1 MPVRIQKMRSVIGI
15 CCSLLF
21 WLGTT
26 ASLSAATLEVAPR
39 LGHTDFV
46 NAVAFSSDGR
56 YILSGSNDT
65 TMRLW
70 EVATG
75 KEYRIFKGFPSF
87 VLAVAISPDGRYVAA
102 AGRDTTMRLWEVTS
116 GKLLQ
121 TYRGHSGSVHAIAF
135 SPDGRYLAS
144 TSWDKTVRLWEV
156 QTGKQLR
163 TFKGHTEEVMAV
175 AFTPDGKAL
184 VSGSWDTTLRLW
196 DIGTG
201 NEIRRFVGHKQPPAP
216 KGYTNKISAVT
227 SVAVS
232 PDGAFIVSGSGGKDN
247 TVRLWELRSGREV
260 HKLVLDSGV
269 NSLAFSPDGRTVVA
283 AAASFSRG
291 NLRLINVAAWNE
303 VQAFG
308 NQGSDTASVS
318 FSPDGRQIAS
328 GDWGGAV
335 RLWDAG
341 TGALLRSYT
350 GETGRVSALALA
362 PDGRSLAIAQNV
374 MHEKGAPLSIWDL
387 ASGSQLRQV
396 SELVQGKEHSPAM
409 LETIAYA
416 PDGRSIVSSS
426 NWHNMQ
432 LWDTQTGKRLQ
443 TLQDRQFGKEKMTD
457 IGVGMSLVFSPDGST
472 ILSGHEKFK
481 DNPLNLW
488 DAATGT
494 IIRRFKG
501 HLEPVWSVAL
511 SADGRLAASA
521 SVDDTIRLWEVSSGR
536 QLHKIAGAAQQVRF
550 SPDNSSLLTVVN
562 ERSKKA
568 REGFVGVLKLYNVAT
583 GALIRTF
590 SGQHTA
596 ESTAIAFSA
605 DGRLAASGSWDKTVR
620 LWEVSTGRQLK
631 VFHGHSAAIRSVLFS
646 PDGRFVYSGSYD
658 ATTRVWDLASGREV
672 LQLVAFAGGE
682 WVAVTPEGY
691 YNASTNGDKYLNVRV
706 GPNVYGIENYRETFF
721 RPDLVRLA
729 LSGGSLQ
736 GYRTLADVTQP
747 PGVSI
752 VQTPVT
758 ATNES
763 FKLTLKLEEQG
774 GGIGDVRLFL
784 NGSAIM
790 LDSSRS
796 LKAVQ
801 KEGSGASY
809 RSYTLKL
816 SPGSNS
822 IRAVAFNADNSM
834 QSNEAVHQ
842 VQASFA
848 ALRKPTLHALVIG
861 VQEFR
866 NPKLQLK
873 YAVADAHLFAETLRK
888 GAGGLFEQVKVTLL
902 TSREATGRDALIT
915 ALKGYQTLNPDDLF
929 ILYIASHG
937 TVDEGEYFLITS
949 NVGALSTQRLKSDAL
964 SQVQL
969 KELVANIPSTKKLI
983 VIDTCNAGQ
992 LGQAMQ
998 TALLTRGMSE
1008 DTAMKVLSRAVGST
1022 ILSASTSVQEALE
1035 GYQGHGLFTWA
1046 LVQGLQGKADK
1057 GRTGYVRTTDL
1068 AAYVEDEV
1076 PNLAEK
1082 IFKRAQFPTVSISG
1096 QGFPVGRVR

>member
-1 MPVRIQKMRSVIGI
+1 MPVRVPRILLIISIF
-15 CCSLLF
+15 CSLLF

-46 NAVAFSSDGR
+46 NAVAFSPDGKF
-56 YILSGSNDT
+56 ILSGSNDT

-70 EVATG
+70 EVSTG

-87 VLAVAISPDGRYVAA
+87 VLAVAISPDGRYVVG
-102 AGRDTTMRLWEVTS
+102 AGRDTTIALWEVSS
-116 GKLLQ
+116 GKLLRS
-121 TYRGHSGSVHAIAF
+121 YRGHSGSVHALAF
-135 SPDGRYLAS
+135 SPDGRQLAS

-163 TFKGHTEEVMAV
+163 IFRGHTEEVMAL
-175 AFTPDGKAL
+175 AFTPDGRAL

-201 NEIRRFVGHKQPPAP
+201 KEIRRFIGHTQPPAP

-283 AAASFSRG
+283 ATGSFSRG
-291 NLRLINVAAWNE
+291 NLRLINVAGWNE
-303 VQAFG
+303 VHAFG

-318 FSPDGRQIAS
+318 FSPDGRLIAS

-341 TGALLRSYT
+341 TGALLRSYA

-374 MHEKGAPLSIWDL
+374 MQEKGAPLSIWDL

-396 SELVQGKEHSPAM
+396 SESLQGKQHSPAM

-426 NWHNMQ
+426 NLHNMQ
-432 LWDTQTGKRLQ
+432 LWDAQTGKRLQ

-457 IGVGMSLVFSPDGST
+457 IGVGMSLAFSPDGST

-488 DAATGT
+488 DTATGT

-501 HLEPVWSVAL
+501 HLDPVWSVAL
-511 SADGRLAASA
+511 TADGRLAASA
-521 SVDDTIRLWEVSSGR
+521 GVYDTIRLWEVASGR

-550 SPDNSSLLTVVN
+550 SPDGTSLLAAIN
-562 ERSKKA
+562 ERSKQGSA
-568 REGFVGVLKLYNVAT
+568 GFIGVLRLYEVST

-605 DGRLAASGSWDKTVR
+605 DGRLVASGSWDKTVR

-658 ATTRVWDLASGREV
+658 ATTKVWDLASGREV
-672 LQLVAFAGGE
+672 LQMVAFTGGE
-682 WVAVTPEGY
+682 WVAITPEGY
-691 YNASTNGDKYLNVRV
+691 YNASANGDKQLNVRV
-706 GPNVYGIENYRETFF
+706 GPNVYGIENYREAFF

-736 GYRTLADVTQP
+736 GYRTLAEVKQP
-747 PGVSI
+747 PRVSI
-752 VQTPVT
+752 VQTPGT
-758 ATNES
+758 ATSES
-763 FKLTLKLEEQG
+763 FKLTLQLEEQG
-774 GGIGDVRLFL
+774 GGIGDIRLFL
-784 NGSAIM
+784 NGSAVM
-790 LDSSRS
+790 LDSARA

-801 KEGSGASY
+801 KDGSGASY

-848 ALRKPTLHALVIG
+848 ALRRPILHALVIG
-861 VQEFR
+861 INDYK
-866 NPKLQLK
+866 NPKLTLK
-873 YAVADAHLFAETLRK
+873 YAVADANLFAETLRK
-888 GAGGLFEQVKVTLL
+888 SASGLFGQVMVTSLVTRETTTATSIVHEL
-902 TSREATGRDALIT
+902 TQLRNLH
-915 ALKGYQTLNPDDLF
+915 PDDLF
-929 ILYIASHG
+929 VLYVASHG
-937 TVDEGEYFLITS
+937 VVDDGEYYLITS
-949 NVGALSTQRLKSDAL
+949 NVGLTRTERLKADAL
-964 SQVQL
+964 TQATL
-969 KELVANIPSTKKLI
+969 TGLIANIPTTKKLI
-983 VIDTCNAGQ
+983 ILDTCNAGAA
-992 LGQAMQ
+992 GDAIQ
-998 TALLTRGMSE
+998 TAMLTRGMSE
-1008 DTAMKVLSRAVGST
+1008 DTAMKILSRAVGST
-1022 ILSASTSVQEALE
+1022 ILAAATSSQEALE
-1035 GYQGHGLFTWA
+1035 GYQGHGLFTWVLA
-1046 LVQGLQGKADK
+1046 DGLKGKADK
-1057 GRTGYVRTTDL
+1057 GRSGYIKTTDI
-1068 AAYVEDEV
+1068 ADYVGETV
-1076 PNLAEK
+1076 PELAEK
-1082 IFKRAQFPTVSISG
+1082 IFKRSQYPTISMSG
-1096 QGFPVGRVR
+1096 QPFPIGKIR